1 MADLSAF
8 VHDEDNLT
16 VPAGHHFF
24 KAGDVGHEMFVVVAG
39 EVEIRLRGKVLET
52 VHPGGIF
59 GEMALID
66 HHERSAEVV
75 AKTASTV
82 ALIDEDRFGPGHT
95 VVPLGELGWRVELVR
110 DDPAFS
116 LEVMKVMAER
126 LRHIDDL
133 L

>member
-1 MADLSAF
+1 
-8 VHDEDNLT
+8 
-16 VPAGHHFF
+16 
-24 KAGDVGHEMFVVVAG
+24 MFVVVAG

-75 AKTASTV
+75 ATTASTV
-82 ALIDEDRFGPGHT
+82 ALIDEDRFHD
-95 VVPLGELGWRVELVR
+95 LVR

>member
-75 AKTASTV
+75 ATTASTV
-82 ALIDEDRFGPGHT
+82 ALIDEDRFHD
-95 VVPLGELGWRVELVR
+95 LVR